1 MSTDHYVTAAEA
13 AELAG
18 VPINTFRD
26 WKKKGRIREK
36 AFTRGPKGQFTLLY
50 DPHEVMQVEA
60 AMRLA
65 DPQQRRA
72 RKVKGA

>member
-18 VPINTFRD
+18 VPLNTFRD

-36 AFTRGPKGQFTLLY
+36 AVTRGERGQFTLLY
-50 DPHEVMQVEA
+50 DPHEVLLVEA
-60 AMRLA
+60 AMRQA
-65 DPQQRRA
+65 DPAKRRRA
-72 RKVKGA
+72 GRGT